1 MRYLVL
7 LLAAACVLA
16 LPVGAL
22 GGSAATLH
30 PAGFGPHSYSAWKA
44 HQGLP
49 DTTGKDDQALYFQKM
64 TTTPTNAAGVAVIR
78 GLEGTPL
85 SDLVGLS
92 WAHREDGH
100 CGAGAPRWNVTV
112 RDQSGTTHTAFLG
125 CNAATHSEYATYDGH
140 GWCLDTQPS
149 PAAAVADQAGRPANE
164 LTVVGLAIV
173 FDEGN
178 DTPNPPPVGCEQEQL
193 TGGFVHLDDITV
205 TVSGIVHCWTGAS
218 DNGSAAGACPAPP
231 TPSQQAPVPSPLDI
245 SVPAGLAVDPLDL
258 GLVNALRLAAP
269 GVPLLAWSLYP
280 NVLP

>member
-7 LLAAACVLA
+7 LLAAACALA
-16 LPVGAL
+16 LPIGAL

-49 DTTGKDDQALYFQKM
+49 DTTGSDDQALYFQKM
-64 TTTPTNAAGVAVIR
+64 TSTTTVAAGVAVVR
-78 GLEGTPL
+78 GLERTPL
-85 SDLVGLS
+85 SDLDGLS

-112 RDQSGTTHTAFLG
+112 RDTGGATHTVFLG
-125 CNAATHSEYATYDGH
+125 CDAAVHSEYATDGGH
-140 GWCLDTQPS
+140 GWCLDTQTS
-149 PAAAVADQAGRPANE
+149 PASQVAGEVGQPASG
-164 LTVVGLAIV
+164 LTIVGLAIV

-178 DTPNPPPVGCEQEQL
+178 DIPNPPPAGCAQEQPA
-193 TGGFVHLDDITV
+193 GGFVYLDDITV
-205 TVSGIVHCWTGAS
+205 TVNGIAHCWTGAS
-218 DNGSAAGACPAPP
+218 DNGGANGACPPP
-231 TPSQQAPVPSPLDI
+231 PATSQEAPVASPLDVT
-245 SVPAGLAVDPLDL
+245 VPAGLAVDPLDL